1 MMRAAPRTQPWQRT
15 VAAALACLACSCA
28 FADGLK
34 IKDAADA
41 WPKWQARLGVVTG
54 VSQAN
59 LGDESFKLDS
69 LGATSLARLSPSFS
83 LQSRPEA
90 PRAAALLGD
99 YYFTGS
105 GLDPARMSGGLR
117 ATTGWLFGGTAALA
131 ASTVATAS
139 PWSTALQRAATSDD
153 ARPGH
158 AAYLGLGYTGLHK
171 SGLGFAADVGFMGTR
186 WTGPRLGNDYVVRDL
201 RLTPAAR
208 LGVSYAF

>member
-1 MMRAAPRTQPWQRT
+1 MRAAPRTQPWQLA
-15 VAAALACLACSCA
+15 VVVVLASLACASA

-34 IKDAADA
+34 VKDSANA
-41 WPKWQARLGVVTG
+41 WPKWQARLGVVAGPTNG
-54 VSQAN
+54 N
-59 LGDESFKLDS
+59 LGDESYKLES
-69 LGATSLARLSPSFS
+69 LNVAGTARLGATFG
-83 LQSRPEA
+83 LQPRPEA

-139 PWSTALQRAATSDD
+139 PWSTALQRTATSDE
-153 ARPGH
+153 ARLGH
-158 AAYLGLGYTGLHK
+158 AAYLGLGYTGLHR

-186 WTGPRLGNDYVVRDL
+186 MTGPRLGSDYVVRDL

>member
-1 MMRAAPRTQPWQRT
+1 MRTAPRTPPWQRT
-15 VAAALACLACSCA
+15 VAAALACLGCSCA

-34 IKDAADA
+34 VKDAADA
-41 WPKWQARLGVVTG
+41 WPKWQARLGLVTG
-54 VSQAN
+54 SSQAS
-59 LGDESFKLDS
+59 LGEEAFRLDS
-69 LGATSLARLSPSFS
+69 LGAVPWSRVSPSFS
-83 LQSRPEA
+83 LQSRAES

-131 ASTVATAS
+131 ASTVATSS
-139 PWSTALQRAATSDD
+139 PWSTALQRVATSDEV
-153 ARPGH
+153 RLGH

-186 WTGPRLGNDYVVRDL
+186 LTGPRLGSDYIVRDL